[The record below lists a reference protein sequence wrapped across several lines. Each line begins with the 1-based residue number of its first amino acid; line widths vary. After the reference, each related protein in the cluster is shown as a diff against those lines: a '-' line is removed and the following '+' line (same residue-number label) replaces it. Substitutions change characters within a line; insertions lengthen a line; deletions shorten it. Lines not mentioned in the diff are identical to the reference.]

1 MYHAQGLRGH
11 DPTEPPASGLYPCP
25 PVSNEP
31 RIQKLFDQLTAA
43 GYRPFPAPCAIM
55 LDERNMAYSTCIRCQ
70 TCDGFPCL
78 VHAKSD
84 AEVVAVRPALEFPNV
99 TLLRNAKAAKLET
112 NATGTPVTDVVAE
125 VAGAREVFRGDI
137 VVVSCGAGNLASPL
151 FISRNDKHPHWLA
164 HPSDQVGRNY
174 MVH

>member
-1 MYHAQGLRGH
+1 PR
-11 DPTEPPASGLYPCP
+11 PPAHHEPLIAELY
-25 PVSNEP
+25 E
-31 RIQKLFDQLTAA
+31 QLPAA

-99 TLLRNAKAAKLET
+99 TLLRNAKAVKLQT
-112 NATGTPVTDVVAE
+112 NTAGTAVTEVVAE
-125 VAGAREVFRGDI
+125 VGAERETFRGDV
-137 VVVSCGAGNLASPL
+137 VVVSCGAADSAKLLLLAAH
-151 FISRNDKHPHWLA
+151 DKHPKG
-164 HPSDQVGRNY
+164 PGNRPGPVG
-174 MVH
+174 